1 MKYLRPWFLAIAAV
15 LIFLMAD
22 EALACS
28 CMWGGPFMKVA
39 PASELVVR
47 GRILRHMGENPES
60 KTEMEFEVL
69 EVISGR
75 ADKRVITI
83 SGDNGLLCR
92 PYVSA
97 FPIGTQ
103 WILALSA
110 ADQRFQDKG
119 DYAISICG
127 TYWLRVSNG
136 RVSGN
141 IHSAKSREERQQLSL
156 REFRRRFKAMKKGAS
171 FKCPVETRTVSAA
184 AR

>member
-1 MKYLRPWFLAIAAV
+1 MKYLKPWFLAVAAM
-15 LIFLMAD
+15 LIFLSAE

-28 CMWGGPFMKVA
+28 CVWGGPFMKVA
-39 PASELVVR
+39 PASTLVVR
-47 GRILRHMGENPES
+47 GRILRHTGAHPEA
-60 KTEMEFEVL
+60 KEMEIQVL
-69 EVISGR
+69 EIISGR
-75 ADKRVITI
+75 TEKRVITI

-92 PYVSA
+92 PYVSG
-97 FPIGTQ
+97 FPVGTE

-110 ADQRFQDKG
+110 AEQSFQDKG

-127 TYWLRVSNG
+127 TYWLKVSKG

-141 IHSAKSREERQQLSL
+141 IHSAKNREARQQLSL

-171 FKCPVETRTVSAA
+171 FKCPVETRTVTAA